1 MMQRKSQESKKCPG
15 EGEGTS
21 EKWENGGDLRGASL
35 VLVVSGNS
43 EDIFVPV
50 SDEMRSGFQLI
61 SPSKVQTFVRR
72 GSGCVACVAARPL
85 VCLQLRCASGRRHAV
100 AEILDGDQ
108 VVNLGPNRKGFDWT
122 DPVNCGLPPKT
133 SELFHLS
140 CSLSLTH
147 THKTLL
153 CHGYNVIDTHAKI
166 MYILHIIQIQNDP
179 AP

>member
-1 MMQRKSQESKKCPG
+1 MESSDFCARG
-15 EGEGTS
+15 
-21 EKWENGGDLRGASL
+21 KW
-35 VLVVSGNS
+35 
-43 EDIFVPV
+43 
-50 SDEMRSGFQLI
+50 
-61 SPSKVQTFVRR
+61 
-72 GSGCVACVAARPL
+72 
-85 VCLQLRCASGRRHAV
+85 LRCVRGGPTSRLPPTAMCVRASPRRTCGV

-140 CSLSLTH
+140 CSISLSLTH

>member
-35 VLVVSGNS
+35 VLVPVEGLILWWQRQRSLS
-43 EDIFVPV
+43 AEIRRRFSFPV

-85 VCLQLRCASGRRHAV
+85 VCLQLRCASGRRHA
-100 AEILDGDQ
+100 AR
-108 VVNLGPNRKGFDWT
+108 VVWLRSWMAIR
-122 DPVNCGLPPKT
+122 L
-133 SELFHLS
+133 
-140 CSLSLTH
+140 
-147 THKTLL
+147 
-153 CHGYNVIDTHAKI
+153 
-166 MYILHIIQIQNDP
+166 
-179 AP
+179 

>member
-1 MMQRKSQESKKCPG
+1 MGYLLYLMFRCDRRCDGKFG
-15 EGEGTS
+15 NFVGT
-21 EKWENGGDLRGASL
+21 KHT
-35 VLVVSGNS
+35 
-43 EDIFVPV
+43 
-50 SDEMRSGFQLI
+50 Q
-61 SPSKVQTFVRR
+61 K
-72 GSGCVACVAARPL
+72 
-85 VCLQLRCASGRRHAV
+85 
-100 AEILDGDQ
+100 
-108 VVNLGPNRKGFDWT
+108 RKGFDWT

-179 AP
+179 APWSRICTISAVTVRYKLKTLGRRDKSTTLTKASMHTCSFLPTQDGNGANGLGALRGSAPFGAGTGLKIPPRG